1 MDIVKKIKDE
11 RLILKTLKNIRI
23 AFLFQSLGII
33 GILGYIGFTEGMDQI
48 TKSPLWLLF
57 ILTSIV
63 LSYLQLSVSID
74 VEEGEKDIK
83 LTPYYK
89 IILRSLIV
97 GTIIAI
103 IYIIFSPERPLFEAL
118 LTGSIFFICFLI
130 SYSVSYFIKKRA
142 YRLSFSVTWYNW
154 NFKLHRIH

>member
-1 MDIVKKIKDE
+1 MNALKKIKDE
-11 RLILKTLKNIRI
+11 RLILQTLKNIRI
-23 AFLFQSLGII
+23 AFLFQSIGII

-74 VEEGEKDIK
+74 VEESEKEIK

-89 IILRSLIV
+89 LVLRSLIV
-97 GTIIAI
+97 GMIMAI
-103 IYIIFSPERPLFEAL
+103 IYIIFSPERPLFETI
-118 LTGSIFFICFLI
+118 LTGSILFICFLT
-130 SYSVSYFIKKRA
+130 SYSVSYLIKKR
-142 YRLSFSVTWYNW
+142 RLQDEDE
-154 NFKLHRIH
+154 

>member
-1 MDIVKKIKDE
+1 MKKIKDE
-11 RLILKTLKNIRI
+11 RLILQTLKNIRI

-33 GILGYIGFTEGMDQI
+33 GILGYIGFTKGLDQI

-74 VEEGEKDIK
+74 VEESEKDIQ

-89 IILRSLIV
+89 LVFRSLIV
-97 GTIIAI
+97 GIIMAAI
-103 IYIIFSPERPLFEAL
+103 IYIIFSPERPLFEAI
-118 LTGSIFFICFLI
+118 LTGSILFICFLV
-130 SYSVSYFIKKRA
+130 SYSVSYFIKKR
-142 YRLSFSVTWYNW
+142 RLQDNDE
-154 NFKLHRIH
+154 

>member
-1 MDIVKKIKDE
+1 MKKIKDE
-11 RLILKTLKNIRI
+11 RLILQTLKNIRI

-33 GILGYIGFTEGMDQI
+33 GILGYIGFTEGLDQI

-74 VEEGEKDIK
+74 VEEIKKDIQ

-89 IILRSLIV
+89 LVFRSLIV
-97 GTIIAI
+97 GIIMAI
-103 IYIIFSPERPLFEAL
+103 IYIIFSPERPLFEAI
-118 LTGSIFFICFLI
+118 LTGGIFFICFLG
-130 SYSVSYFIKKRA
+130 SYSISYFIKKR
-142 YRLSFSVTWYNW
+142 RLQNDDE
-154 NFKLHRIH
+154 

>member
-11 RLILKTLKNIRI
+11 RLILQALKNIRI

-57 ILTSIV
+57 MLTSI
-63 LSYLQLSVSID
+63 LIAYLQLSVSID
-74 VEEGEKDIK
+74 VEESEKEIK

-97 GTIIAI
+97 GIIIAI
-103 IYIIFSPERPLFEAL
+103 IYIIFSPERPLFEAI
-118 LTGSIFFICFLI
+118 LTGSIFFICFLT
-130 SYSVSYFIKKRA
+130 SYSVSYFIKKR
-142 YRLSFSVTWYNW
+142 RLQDDD
-154 NFKLHRIH
+154 K

>member
-23 AFLFQSLGII
+23 AFLFQSLAII
-33 GILGYIGFTEGMDQI
+33 GILGYIGFTDGMDQI

-130 SYSVSYFIKKRA
+130 SYSVSYFIKKR
-142 YRLSFSVTWYNW
+142 RLQDNDE
-154 NFKLHRIH
+154 

>member
-1 MDIVKKIKDE
+1 MKKIKDE

-89 IILRSLIV
+89 IVLRCLILGIV
-97 GTIIAI
+97 MAI
-103 IYIIFSPERPLFEAL
+103 IYIIFSPERPLFESI
-118 LTGSIFFICFLI
+118 LTGGILFICFLT
-130 SYSVSYFIKKRA
+130 SYSISYFIKKR
-142 YRLSFSVTWYNW
+142 RLQDDDE
-154 NFKLHRIH
+154 

>member
-1 MDIVKKIKDE
+1 MNSLKKIKDE
-11 RLILKTLKNIRI
+11 RLILQTLKNIRI
-23 AFLFQSLGII
+23 AFLFQSIGII

-74 VEEGEKDIK
+74 VEESEKEIK

-89 IILRSLIV
+89 LVLRSLIV
-97 GTIIAI
+97 GMIMAI
-103 IYIIFSPERPLFEAL
+103 IYIIFSPERPLFEAI
-118 LTGSIFFICFLI
+118 LTGSILFICFLT
-130 SYSVSYFIKKRA
+130 SYSVSYLIKKR
-142 YRLSFSVTWYNW
+142 RLQDEDE
-154 NFKLHRIH
+154 

>member
-1 MDIVKKIKDE
+1 MKKIKDE

-33 GILGYIGFTEGMDQI
+33 GILGYIGFTEGTDQI

-130 SYSVSYFIKKRA
+130 SYSVSYFIKKR
-142 YRLSFSVTWYNW
+142 RLQDNDE
-154 NFKLHRIH
+154 

>member
-1 MDIVKKIKDE
+1 MKKIKDE
-11 RLILKTLKNIRI
+11 RLILQTLKNIQI

-33 GILGYIGFTEGMDQI
+33 GILGYIGFTEGLDQI

-74 VEEGEKDIK
+74 VEEIKKDIQ

-89 IILRSLIV
+89 LVFRSLIV
-97 GTIIAI
+97 GIIMAI
-103 IYIIFSPERPLFEAL
+103 IYIIFSPERPLFEAI
-118 LTGSIFFICFLI
+118 LTGGILFICFLG
-130 SYSVSYFIKKRA
+130 SYSISYFIKKR
-142 YRLSFSVTWYNW
+142 RLQNDDE
-154 NFKLHRIH
+154 

>member
-1 MDIVKKIKDE
+1 MNALKKIKDE
-11 RLILKTLKNIRI
+11 RLILQTLKNIRI
-23 AFLFQSLGII
+23 AFLFQSIGII

-74 VEEGEKDIK
+74 VEESEKEIK

-89 IILRSLIV
+89 LVLRSLIV
-97 GTIIAI
+97 GMIMAI
-103 IYIIFSPERPLFEAL
+103 IYIIFSPERPLFEAI
-118 LTGSIFFICFLI
+118 LTGSILFICFLT
-130 SYSVSYFIKKRA
+130 SYSVSYLIKKR
-142 YRLSFSVTWYNW
+142 RLQDEDE
-154 NFKLHRIH
+154 

>member
-48 TKSPLWLLF
+48 KKSPLWLLF

-130 SYSVSYFIKKRA
+130 SYSVSYFIKKR
-142 YRLSFSVTWYNW
+142 RLQDNDE
-154 NFKLHRIH
+154 

>member
-23 AFLFQSLGII
+23 AFFFQSLGII

-103 IYIIFSPERPLFEAL
+103 IYIIFSPERPLFEAI
-118 LTGSIFFICFLI
+118 LTDSIFFICFLI
-130 SYSVSYFIKKRA
+130 SYSISYFIKKR
-142 YRLSFSVTWYNW
+142 RLQDNDE
-154 NFKLHRIH
+154 